1 MIGGTSDFRLI
12 GVNWDEALRL
22 VASIKAGAV
31 APSILVR
38 RLAAHPKQ
46 NALAKTLRDIG
57 RLEQAVRLVV
67 ARRQQTRAFFS
78 LSAEAGRFLCTGHR
92 EWLAMRK
99 SRDSPLHAMN

>member
-22 VASIKAGAV
+22 VASIKAGTV
-31 APSILVR
+31 APSILMR

-57 RLEQAVRLVV
+57 HRM
-67 ARRQQTRAFFS
+67 ARTSGPAGCCETATDAGFLLAISGGRAFFV
-78 LSAEAGRFLCTGHR
+78 HR
-92 EWLAMRK
+92 
-99 SRDSPLHAMN
+99 PP